1 MRHFVR
7 QFKNFGDA
15 VYIAF
20 QQCISGIFISTLMRT
35 PCVSFQKAVPTNTES
50 ASSASSKASSSS
62 SGIYKRKEAVQ
73 NRKGLIIDSC
83 IGSGRVE
90 ELIDEYMRRGDGPI
104 DTRRAD
110 EQKINN
116 DLGSIPPFPPKGRLT
131 ASFMKR
137 HW

>member
-20 QQCISGIFISTLMRT
+20 QQCISGIFHLISTLMRT
-35 PCVSFQKAVPTNTES
+35 PCVSFQKAVPTNMES

-62 SGIYKRKEAVQ
+62 AGIYKCKEAVQ

-90 ELIDEYMRRGDGPI
+90 ELIDEYMRRGDGAMGTDP
-104 DTRRAD
+104 
-110 EQKINN
+110 
-116 DLGSIPPFPPKGRLT
+116 
-131 ASFMKR
+131 
-137 HW
+137 

>member
-62 SGIYKRKEAVQ
+62 SAGIYKRKEAVQ

-90 ELIDEYMRRGDGPI
+90 ELIDEYMRRGDGAMGTDP
-104 DTRRAD
+104 
-110 EQKINN
+110 
-116 DLGSIPPFPPKGRLT
+116 
-131 ASFMKR
+131 
-137 HW
+137 